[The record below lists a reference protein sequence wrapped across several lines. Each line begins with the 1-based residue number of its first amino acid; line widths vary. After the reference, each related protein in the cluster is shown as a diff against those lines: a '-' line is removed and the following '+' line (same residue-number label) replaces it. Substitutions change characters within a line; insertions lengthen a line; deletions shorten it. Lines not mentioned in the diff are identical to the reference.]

1 MLMGNFIRPLY
12 TDIQGAIEKLTS
24 NSSSIQTVNYS
35 GSIMEIYTFENQ
47 KVKCD
52 IIFNNVL
59 NPSGV
64 LTLSLINFSSQVAVK
79 TMDFLYC
86 NNIAITSINISSIVF
101 NTDKLISLNGL
112 IKIEGY

>member
-1 MLMGNFIRPLY
+1 MGNFIRPLY

-59 NPSGV
+59 NPSGT
-64 LTLSLINFSSQVAVK
+64 LTLSLLNFSSQVAVK

-86 NNIAITSINISSIVF
+86 DNISITSINTNSITF

-112 IKIEGY
+112 IQIEGY